1 METART
7 RDMAGRNETEDIIN
21 IVNALHTKTEGGLK
35 LIEAFKEKFGLE
47 ILDARERS
55 GNRGVHY
62 DFQILVRTRI
72 FHLREKTWSTRDVWK
87 NVEHK
92 GSQTTTPIPSDQ
104 TPWAAG
110 VQFHNGGCDK
120 YTIGKIYAKK
130 WYDLL
135 IASGQLQR
143 EWNLSSPIPT
153 FEEWFNKDAK
163 AQGDPKTPF
172 SVELKEKVK
181 SSGGSLGDKRRAVHE
196 VFQPSDEDLNLFK
209 KEALAI
215 LNESLCQKDVWLT
228 IHGDIQGSFHCAW
241 YPQFLISELPSVT
254 IRKEKDIWF
263 DFDCPE
269 TKFSCILRW
278 GKGAGF
284 SNLRID
290 ARDTV

>member
-1 METART
+1 METTRT
-7 RDMAGRNETEDIIN
+7 REMAGKNETEDIKN
-21 IVNALHTKTEGGLK
+21 IVAAIQTRTEAGLK
-35 LIEAFKEKFGLE
+35 LITSFKEKFGYD
-47 ILDARERS
+47 ILGARERS

-62 DFQILVRTRI
+62 DFQILVATKV
-72 FHLREKTWSTRDVWK
+72 FNLREKNWTIREVWK
-87 NVEHK
+87 NIEHK
-92 GSQTTTPIPSDQ
+92 GSQTTAVIPPHQ

-110 VQFHNGGCDK
+110 VQFHNGGCEK
-120 YTIGKIYAKK
+120 YSIGKLYAKK

-135 IASGQLQR
+135 LVSGDLTK
-143 EWNLSSPIPT
+143 EWSLTSSVPS

-172 SVELKEKVK
+172 GLELKKKVK
-181 SSGGSLGDKRRAVHE
+181 SAHATLGDKRKIVHDA
-196 VFQPSDEDLNLFK
+196 FQPTPEDLTTFK

-215 LNESLCQKDVWLT
+215 LNESLSQKEYWLT
-228 IHGDIQGSFHCAW
+228 IHGDILGSFHCAW
-241 YPQFLISELPSVT
+241 YPQFLLSELPSVT
-254 IRKEKDIWF
+254 VRKELDIWF
-263 DFDCPE
+263 DFVCEE